1 VTTAGLTWILEIVHM
16 PKASQLP
23 VEETVSLRLAK
34 AKLSSLT
41 KQAKAGMRVVITSH
55 GTPVA
60 DLVAH
65 GTGAAPPIRFKHP
78 GRLPKPF
85 RLKGKGPTLS
95 ELVLKDRVG

>member
-1 VTTAGLTWILEIVHM
+1 MPGVARLPAEEI
-16 PKASQLP
+16 
-23 VEETVSLRLAK
+23 VSLRLAK
-34 AKLSSLT
+34 ARLSSLT
-41 KQAKAGMRVVITSH
+41 KKAKAGTRIIITNH

-65 GTGAAPPIRFKHP
+65 GAGTTLRFKRP

-95 ELVLKDRVG
+95 ELLLTDRVG

>member
-1 VTTAGLTWILEIVHM
+1 M
-16 PKASQLP
+16 PKAAKLP
-23 VEETVSLRLAK
+23 AEETVSLRLAK

-41 KQAKAGMRVVITSH
+41 QQAKAGMRVIITNH

-65 GTGAAPPIRFKHP
+65 GTGATPALHLKRP
-78 GRLPKPF
+78 GRLPLPF

-95 ELVLKDRVG
+95 ELVLSDRVG

>member
-1 VTTAGLTWILEIVHM
+1 M
-16 PKASQLP
+16 PKVAQLP
-23 VEETVSLRLAK
+23 LEATVSLRLAK

-65 GTGAAPPIRFKHP
+65 GVGATQSIHFKRP
-78 GRLPKPF
+78 GRLPKSI
-85 RLKGKGPTLS
+85 RLKGEGPTLS
-95 ELVLKDRVG
+95 EVVLMDRVG